1 MAVNPPGPLLQGT
14 ALPPRSCVQYRR
26 NSEHRP
32 APRQPQGGWCVRT
45 TDSMR
50 ARAVGGWWRSARCA
64 TAASG
69 TAAGLCSQRSRRENS
84 RASTV
89 GVTRRA
95 GGVGTSTAE
104 SAGALPPAPGRGA
117 GCRSESDASG
127 YPRVVAELHTAR
139 HDEGGGTASAV
150 SGARGVVAPPGC
162 RALRCL
168 RCCLRAL
175 RPMGI
180 SAPATSRRR
189 RPAGGEDD
197 CCRPGSASVAA
208 VPRREVA
215 RPHHSARQ
223 LRNCITPR
231 CGAFWREPAI
241 AVASQRRWPS
251 KIDPY
256 VPFIQATLAE
266 YPLLTAAQSSPR
278 WCGSV
283 ATISRCGSFP
293 SLGWRCIDATDGR
306 PKPTS
311 GCARCPASRGPSG
324 LGELRQA
331 ADRWRVAAAARFRHG
346 VELVASD
353 LPALFSSTPAWRTSC
368 AAIRRP
374 CSPGRAVHESCSTT
388 TSRARCSSGAAPRCA
403 CIQRC
408 WRSPPIMASNP
419 GRSRSPGAARRGG
432 SKKGLFSTSRRA
444 FFAGRA
450 ISDLDQLNAEAARW
464 CSGLAA
470 ERRCPEGPT
479 LSVAEAFAQERQAL
493 LALPPNEFPVDECLP
508 VEVGKTPY
516 VRFDSNDYS
525 VPPAPAC
532 GAHSWWSPTCPACGC
547 STAPRSSPPIPR
559 SYSHGEQIGAPSSIS
574 TPWSPPSA
582 ALSNITAPRSLAP
595 GRTQDAGA
603 LDGAGA
609 ARRQAPRWDRGSA
622 AAARPLRRLGARPR
636 RGRGPGQGLAAHP
649 RPCG

>member
-1 MAVNPPGPLLQGT
+1 MAVNPPGPLLGST

-32 APRQPQGGWCVRT
+32 APRQPEGGWCVRT

-69 TAAGLCSQRSRRENS
+69 TAAGCARSGAAAKT
-84 RASTV
+84 RARPV

-95 GGVGTSTAE
+95 GGVGTSTRVGRRAT
-104 SAGALPPAPGRGA
+104 AGSPAGA

-175 RPMGI
+175 RPMGT

-189 RPAGGEDD
+189 RPGKEA
-197 CCRPGSASVAA
+197 RMIAA
-208 VPRREVA
+208 DQEA
-215 RPHHSARQ
+215 RVLRLYHVEKWRVHTIARQ
-223 LRNCITPR
+223 LGMHHATVRR
-231 CGAFWREPAI
+231 VLARAGI

-266 YPLLTAAQSSPR
+266 YPLLIPRRGFTGDGAAAWLR
-278 WCGSV
+278 R
-283 ATISRCGSFP
+283 RCGSFP
-293 SLGWRCIDATDGR
+293 SLGGAVSATTAGR
-306 PKPTS
+306 SLPPRLRTLP
-311 GCARCPASRGPSG
+311 GEQGQVDWASFGK
-324 LGELRQA
+324 LV
-331 ADRWRVAAAARFRHG
+331 ADQWRVAAAARSFVMVLSWSR
-346 VELVASD
+346 SD
-353 LPALFSSTPAWRTSC
+353 LPALFRQRPRHGRTSC

-408 WRSPPIMASNP
+408 WRSPPHWRLRNP
-419 GRSRSPGAARRGG
+419 GRSPSPGATRRGG
-432 SKKGLFSTSRRA
+432 SKGLFSTC
-444 FFAGRA
+444 AGLSSPDA
-450 ISDLDQLNAEAARW
+450 PSPDLDQLQRRGGAVVLGAGRRTPLPGRPDTVGGRGVCAGTPGALGPAAQRVSRRRVL
-464 CSGLAA
+464 CRSRLARPPTSDSTA
-470 ERRCPEGPT
+470 TTTRCRT
-479 LSVAEAFAQERQAL
+479 
-493 LALPPNEFPVDECLP
+493 
-508 VEVGKTPY
+508 
-516 VRFDSNDYS
+516 
-525 VPPAPAC
+525 PAC
-532 GAHSWWSPTCPACGC
+532 GAHSWQVADL
-547 STAPRSSPPIPR
+547 SS
-559 SYSHGEQIGAPSSIS
+559 
-574 TPWSPPSA
+574 
-582 ALSNITAPRSLAP
+582 
-595 GRTQDAGA
+595 
-603 LDGAGA
+603 GAGA
-609 ARRQAPRWDRGSA
+609 RR
-622 AAARPLRRLGARPR
+622 R
-636 RGRGPGQGLAAHP
+636 RGRRLPSAQLQP
-649 RPCG
+649 RRTDRGRRA